1 MSKFWKELGQ
11 ITCTQ
16 KATTW
21 RMLENALKRYQEVL
35 MARSDLVTRN
45 DELAAQN
52 EELRA
57 LLQQYV
63 EGEKRELGVA

>member
-1 MSKFWKELGQ
+1 
-11 ITCTQ
+11 
-16 KATTW
+16 
-21 RMLENALKRYQEVL
+21 MLENALKRYQEVL